1 MKTKNTILI
10 WIGLCS
16 LVIGQSLQAQVPVI
30 TSFSPDSG
38 RVGRTVTITGT
49 GFSTDSDSDRV
60 FFGGALATVLHATA
74 TSLTVAAPS
83 GSLYGPISVTV
94 TRDGSAGLTAYSSK
108 PFFVLFNANVAVAS
122 SAFSTPVA
130 YTFPGNHPID
140 AGIAD
145 FDGDG
150 HLDIAVVGM
159 GGDTVHMLQ
168 GSSIPGAISFYHESK
183 LLTAAAPRCIA
194 IADFDGDRSL
204 DIAVTNP
211 GDGSVS
217 VFRNHPQGGG
227 DINFEAR
234 VDIHTG
240 GTPIGIAVA
249 DFDHDG
255 KPDIVVADS
264 AGSQIIV
271 LRNTSTRGSL
281 SFAAPSYS
289 PIGAPPLNVAAG
301 NLNNDGLPDLVVTSP
316 RGGARGQVAFLRNT
330 TVGSAI
336 SFSKDIADTS
346 PAGPFGV
353 AIGDLD
359 LDGFADVAVSDT
371 IGDVYVYRN
380 VSSSTIAM
388 SAPFIVSDG
397 IGLGSVK
404 IADVNG
410 DGRPEILSANS
421 LDGNFSIFQ
430 NLTTGPG
437 LSTSSFPTSAVNLVA
452 GISPTAMFVADFDG
466 DRHPDLVALD
476 SGTDSLNIWSNLL
489 TDDYA
494 RASVKALLQGPLI
507 TPADTSMATT
517 LASGGYLAAHFGA
530 GKFPVGTVDSVR
542 IEIRTDIAGTSK
554 YYAPAWL
561 MSDGTIR
568 DFVDTTVARVDF
580 GVPPAPYYVVV
591 HHRNHLAVMGAN
603 PDTLSGSATPKV
615 YDLTMADSAS
625 YGTSPTIHLG
635 TRFCLVAGDV
645 NADGQVNAS
654 DNAVTW
660 NARNTVGYLPGD
672 ATLDGQVNASDN
684 ATTWNNRNR
693 TAQVP

>member
-1 MKTKNTILI
+1 MKAKNTILT

-49 GFSTDSDSDRV
+49 GFSTASPDSNRV
-60 FFGGALATVLHATA
+60 FFGGALATVLQSTS
-74 TSLTVAAPS
+74 TSLTVAAPA

-94 TRDGSAGLTAYSSK
+94 NGLTGYSSK
-108 PFFVLFNANVAVAS
+108 PFFLTFNTAATIAS
-122 SAFSTPVA
+122 SAFSVPVA
-130 YTFPGNHPID
+130 YTFPGNHPVD

-150 HLDIAVVGM
+150 ILDIAVIGIF
-159 GGDTVHMLQ
+159 GDTVYILQ
-168 GSSIPGAISFYHESK
+168 GSSLPGAISLYHQSK
-183 LLTAAAPRCIA
+183 LLTGQAPRAIA

-204 DIAVTNP
+204 DIAVTNS

-217 VFRNHPQGGG
+217 VFRNIPQGGETILFADG
-227 DINFEAR
+227 VTFP
-234 VDIHTG
+234 TG
-240 GTPIGIAVA
+240 GHPIGIAVA

-255 KPDIVVADS
+255 KQDIVVADS

-281 SFAAPSYS
+281 SFSAPSVF
-289 PIGAPPLNVAAG
+289 PISFPPLSVAAG
-301 NLNNDGLPDLVVTSP
+301 NLNNDGLPDVVVTSP
-316 RGGARGQVAFLRNT
+316 RGGTRGQVTFLRNT
-330 TVGSAI
+330 TVGTI
-336 SFSKDIADTS
+336 SFFKDITDTS
-346 PAGPFGV
+346 PAGPLGV

-380 VSSSTIAM
+380 TSSSTIAM
-388 SAPFIVSDG
+388 SAPFIVS
-397 IGLGSVK
+397 IGSGRGSVK
-404 IADVNG
+404 IADING

-421 LDGNFSIFQ
+421 LDGTFSIFQ
-430 NLTTGPG
+430 NVTTGPG
-437 LSTSSFPTSAVNLVA
+437 LSISSFPSGLNFVAGTSPTTMLVA
-452 GISPTAMFVADFDG
+452 DLDG

-476 SGTDSLNIWSNLL
+476 SGTDSLNVWSNLL

-507 TPADTSMATT
+507 TPADTSMATA

-542 IEIRTDIAGTSK
+542 IEIRTDIAGTAK

-580 GVPPAPYYVVV
+580 AAPPAPYYLVV
-591 HHRNHLAVMGAN
+591 HHRNHLAVMTATQ
-603 PDTLSGSATPKV
+603 DTLSGSAKTKL

-654 DNAVTW
+654 DNGITW
-660 NARNTVGYLPGD
+660 NGRNAVGYLPGD

-684 ATTWNNRNR
+684 AATWNNRNR
-693 TAQVP
+693 TTQVP

>member
-1 MKTKNTILI
+1 MKAKNTILT

-49 GFSTDSDSDRV
+49 GFNADSDSDRV
-60 FFGGALATVLHATA
+60 FFGGALATVLHATT
-74 TSLTVAAPS
+74 TSLTVAAPT

-94 TRDGSAGLTAYSSK
+94 TRDGSAGLTGYSSK
-108 PFFVLFNANVAVAS
+108 PFFVLFNANAPVAS
-122 SAFSTPVA
+122 SSFYLPIGI
-130 YTFPGNHPID
+130 TFPGDHPVD

-150 HLDIAVVGM
+150 KLDIAVVCM
-159 GGDTVHMLQ
+159 IGDSVNILQ
-168 GSSIPGAISFYHESK
+168 GSSIPGAISLFHESK
-183 LLTAAAPRCIA
+183 LLTGAAPRGIA

-204 DIAVTNP
+204 DIAVTNS

-217 VFRNHPQGGG
+217 VFRNHPQGAG
-227 DINFEAR
+227 DILFEAQ
-234 VDIHTG
+234 VNVHTG

-249 DFDHDG
+249 DIDHDG

-264 AGSQIIV
+264 TGSQIIV
-271 LRNTSTRGSL
+271 LKNTSTRGSL
-281 SFAAPSYS
+281 SFSTYS
-289 PIGAPPLNVAAG
+289 FPIGLPPLSVAAG
-301 NLNNDGLPDLVVTSP
+301 DLNNDGLPDLVVTSP
-316 RGGARGQVAFLRNT
+316 RGSTRGQVTFLKNT
-330 TVGSAI
+330 TTAGTI
-336 SFSKDIADTS
+336 SFSQDLVSTS
-346 PAGPFGV
+346 PLRPFGV

-359 LDGFADVAVSDT
+359 LDGFADVVVSDT
-371 IGDVYVYRN
+371 SGDVYVYRN
-380 VSSSTIAM
+380 TSSSTIAM
-388 SAPFIVSDG
+388 SAPFVVSQG
-397 IGLGSVK
+397 FGQGAVK
-404 IADVNG
+404 IADVNS

-421 LDGNFSIFQ
+421 RDGDFSIFQ

-437 LSTSSFPTSAVNLVA
+437 LSESSFPATTPLNMGA
-452 GISPTAMFVADFDG
+452 GTGTATMFVADLDG
-466 DRHPDLVALD
+466 DRHPDLVALI
-476 SGTDSLNIWSNLL
+476 SGSDSLGFWPNIL
-489 TDDYA
+489 TDDYS

-530 GKFPVGTVDSVR
+530 GKFPVGTVDSVG

-568 DFVDTTVARVDF
+568 DFVDTNAARVDF
-580 GVPPAPYYVVV
+580 GVPPAPFYVVV

-615 YDLTMADSAS
+615 YDLTLADSAS
-625 YGTSPTIHLG
+625 YGTSPTIHVG
-635 TRFCLVAGDV
+635 TRFCMVAGD
-645 NADGQVNAS
+645 ADGSGTVDAS
-654 DNAVTW
+654 DRVALW
-660 NARNTVGYLPGD
+660 NLRNQSGYSPADCDLSGTID
-672 ATLDGQVNASDN
+672 AADRTIG
-684 ATTWNNRNR
+684 WNNRNR

>member
-1 MKTKNTILI
+1 MKAKNTILG

-30 TSFSPDSG
+30 ASFSPDSG

-49 GFSTDSDSDRV
+49 GFNTDSDSDRV

-94 TRDGSAGLTAYSSK
+94 TRDGNAGLTAYSSK
-108 PFFVLFNANVAVAS
+108 PFFVLFNANVPVAS
-122 SAFSTPVA
+122 SAFNLPVG
-130 YTFPGNHPID
+130 YTFPGDHAVD

-150 HLDIAVVGM
+150 HLDIAVVCM
-159 GGDTVHMLQ
+159 IGDSVNILQ
-168 GSSIPGAISFYHESK
+168 GSSIPGAISLFHESK
-183 LLTAAAPRCIA
+183 LLTGAAPRGIA

-204 DIAVTNP
+204 DIAVTNS

-217 VFRNHPQGGG
+217 VFRNHPQGAG
-227 DINFEAR
+227 DILFEAQ
-234 VDIHTG
+234 VNIHTG

-249 DFDHDG
+249 DIDHDG

-281 SFAAPSYS
+281 SFSTYS
-289 PIGAPPLNVAAG
+289 FPIGLPPLNVVAG
-301 NLNNDGLPDLVVTSP
+301 DLNNDGLPDLVVTSP
-316 RGGARGQVAFLRNT
+316 RGSARGQVTFLRNT
-330 TVGSAI
+330 TVAGVI
-336 SFSKDIADTS
+336 SFSQDIVNTS
-346 PAGPFGV
+346 PYHPIGV

-359 LDGFADVAVSDT
+359 LDGFADVVVSDT
-371 IGDVYVYRN
+371 SGDVYVYRN
-380 VSSSTIAM
+380 TSSSTIAM
-388 SAPFIVSDG
+388 SAPFVVSNG
-397 IGLGSVK
+397 FGQGAVK
-404 IADVNG
+404 IADVNS

-421 LDGNFSIFQ
+421 RDGNFSIFQ

-437 LSTSSFPTSAVNLVA
+437 LSLSSFPATTPLNMTA
-452 GISPTAMFVADFDG
+452 GTGTTTMFVADLDG
-466 DRHPDLVALD
+466 DRHPDLVALI
-476 SGTDSLNIWSNLL
+476 SGSDSLGIWPNIL
-489 TDDYA
+489 TDDYC

-507 TPADTSMATT
+507 GPADTSMATT

-542 IEIRTDIAGTSK
+542 IEIRTDIAGTTK

-568 DFVDTTVARVDF
+568 DFVDTNAARVDF
-580 GVPPAPYYVVV
+580 AVLPGSYYVVV

-603 PDTLSGSATPKV
+603 LDTLSGSATPKV
-615 YDLTMADSAS
+615 YDLTMADSAA
-625 YGTSPTIHLG
+625 YGTNPTVHLG
-635 TRFCLVAGDV
+635 TRFCMIAGD
-645 NADGQVNAS
+645 ANAS
-654 DNAVTW
+654 GDVTILDRAQWRIDNSFS
-660 NARNTVGYLPGD
+660 GYLSSDFNLSGD
-672 ATLDGQVNASDN
+672 VTILDRALWR
-684 ATTWNNRNR
+684 ANNSLS
-693 TAQVP
+693 TSVP